1 MLMIEEHRYIF
12 IMRSHGGHRRRSNTN
27 MDWWKICLST
37 WQLWISTSSFRF
49 LTLNLSQL
57 VLEDSA
63 FQIKLAICNYVLV
76 NNGQVCIS
84 QIDQIILFTHFKFHF
99 WSFWPHAF
107 ESLTMEIRIF
117 KSTPNWAHYF
127 HFNSYAS
134 AEPTQEP
141 YFSMIVSKRSACC
154 SSSLHKLHKVR
165 FGCHDPSFV
174 PPIGGGF
181 LKSKIS
187 ERNPTGRLSS
197 GRRAGF
203 LHL

>member
-1 MLMIEEHRYIF
+1 MNIYFF
-12 IMRSHGGHRRRSNTN
+12 ISFLDSKSISARVGG
-27 MDWWKICLST
+27 L
-37 WQLWISTSSFRF
+37 
-49 LTLNLSQL
+49 
-57 VLEDSA
+57 A

-84 QIDQIILFTHFKFHF
+84 RIDQIILFTHFKFHF

-107 ESLTMEIRIF
+107 ESLSMEIRIF

-134 AEPTQEP
+134 AEPMQEP
-141 YFSMIVSKRSACC
+141 YFSMIVSKRSGCC

-181 LKSKIS
+181 L
-187 ERNPTGRLSS
+187 
-197 GRRAGF
+197 RAKYQREIQQEDWAVGGG
-203 LHL
+203 LDSYICNTIV